1 MSLSKAAEAAQAV
14 KKHFNDKVLD
24 VISQHGEEIVI
35 ADFNALYDILKWCKV
50 SQGFTMLL
58 DIIGIDN
65 LGEENRFQLSY
76 VLTRPEEGTNI
87 LVKTTLPGTE
97 APTTVPLWGAADWN
111 EREVY
116 DLMGITFKDHPDLR
130 RILMWDEY
138 PYHPLRK
145 DFPLAGLP
153 VETPGEAI
161 AEPVPMEGGPFYSCG
176 SGTAANREPHA
187 QI

>member
-1 MSLSKAAEAAQAV
+1 MTQTKAAEAIQAI
-14 KKHFNDKVLD
+14 KTQFSDKVLD
-24 VISQHGEEIVI
+24 TISFHGEETAMVSF
-35 ADFNALYDILKWCKV
+35 DSLYEILAWCKT
-50 SQGFTMLL
+50 SLEYTMLL

-65 LGEENRFQLSY
+65 LGAEERFQLSY

-87 LVKTTLPGTE
+87 IIKTTLPGTE
-97 APTTVPLWGAADWN
+97 APTSVPLWDSANWN
-111 EREVY
+111 EREVF

-153 VETPGEAI
+153 VETPDIGI
-161 AEPVPMEGGPFYSCG
+161 AEPVPMEGGPFFSGGCG
-176 SGTAANREPHA
+176 SASSREPHSHS
-187 QI
+187 

>member
-1 MSLSKAAEAAQAV
+1 MTATKAFEAAQAV
-14 KKHFNDKVLD
+14 QKHFSDKVPEI
-24 VISQHGEEIVI
+24 VSFHGEETVLVHF
-35 ADFNALYDILKWCKV
+35 DALHDILAWCKD

-65 LGEENRFQLSY
+65 LGAENRFQLSY
-76 VLTRPEEGTNI
+76 VLTRPEEGTNLI
-87 LVKTTLPGTE
+87 IKTTLPGTE
-97 APTTVPLWGAADWN
+97 APSSASLWGAADWN

-153 VETPGEAI
+153 VDTPGVAL
-161 AEPVPMEGGPFYSCG
+161 ADPVPMAGGPFFSSGC
-176 SGTAANREPHA
+176 GTAADREPRSHA
-187 QI
+187 